1 MISLLVWPTL
11 MHMLFRFIDT
21 NGGYCL
27 GNILNVSILEMQI
40 FELAKGLAKTRLPY
54 NCSSDH

>member
-1 MISLLVWPTL
+1 